1 MGSPVSGLPEDPVS
15 GSRMR
20 VLVVEDDA
28 KLRRPLT
35 LTLASRGYDVV
46 GVETGREALASIAA
60 HTPDLV
66 VLDLGLPDMDGFDVL
81 DQLRTGFAM
90 PVLVLS
96 ARDSAAEKVRL
107 LDGGANDY
115 ITKPFGMDELLARV
129 RVALRQGS
137 PTGAP
142 QPEVVTEVFTVDLAA
157 KRVRDAAGTPIALT
171 PTEWG
176 LLELLAS
183 RPGQLVTQRELLQ
196 HVWGPG
202 FEKQTHYLR
211 IYMGHLRRKLE
222 PDPTHPRYLL
232 TEVGRGYTL
241 DPTGH
246 RDPART

>member
-1 MGSPVSGLPEDPVS
+1 MGSLVSGLPDGPVS
-15 GSRMR
+15 GSSTR

-28 KLRRPLT
+28 RLRRPLT

-46 GVETGREALASIAA
+46 GVETGRGALASIAA
-60 HTPDLV
+60 QTPDLV

-81 DQLRTGFAM
+81 DRLRAGIAV

-96 ARDSAAEKVRL
+96 ARDSQAEKVRL

-129 RVALRQGS
+129 RVALRQAS
-137 PTGAP
+137 PSGAP
-142 QPEVVTEVFTVDLAA
+142 QPEVVTEAFTVDLAA
-157 KRVRDAAGTPIALT
+157 KRVRDAAGAPIALT

-176 LLELLAS
+176 VLELLAR

-196 HVWGPG
+196 QMWGPG
-202 FEKQTHYLR
+202 SEKQTHYLR
-211 IYMGHLRRKLE
+211 VYMGHLRRKLE

-232 TEVGRGYTL
+232 TEAGRGYTL

-246 RDPART
+246 RDTART